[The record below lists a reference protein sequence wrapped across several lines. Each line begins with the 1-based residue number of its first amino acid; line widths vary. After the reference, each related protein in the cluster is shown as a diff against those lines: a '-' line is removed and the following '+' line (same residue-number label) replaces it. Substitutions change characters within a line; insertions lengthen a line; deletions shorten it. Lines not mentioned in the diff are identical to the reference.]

1 MSHNKM
7 ASFQTEPAKDIEEKI
22 KAFVTSSPLNRMP
35 SSREY
40 IIFDEP
46 LIRFADGDDTLYNDY
61 KTIISPSHL
70 TPREAFAQ
78 GLGKNINDLP
88 VQLAI
93 ISWVLPITEKTRRS
107 NRREKEVPSRLWSH
121 TRWYGEQ
128 FNNILRRHVEQIINE
143 MGYLAVA
150 PILQPYFR
158 EMANR
163 EVGLFSTWSERHTAY
178 VAGHGTFSLSDGFI
192 TEHGIAH
199 RCGSVITDLPIIPS
213 KRNVNNHYSNC
224 LFYVDGSC
232 KACIKRCPAG
242 AITEKGHDKIKC
254 MNWLRYIGYLPLSV
268 EYKDKTSVAGC
279 GLCQVKVP
287 CEYRIPSKIEKLGR
301 VN

>member
-1 MSHNKM
+1 MPNEKM
-7 ASFQTEPAKDIEEKI
+7 APFQTQPAKDIEEKI
-22 KAFVTSSPLNRMP
+22 KACVIGSPLNRMP
-35 SSREY
+35 SSREH

-46 LIRFADGDDTLYNDY
+46 LIRYADGDDPLYNEY
-61 KTIISPSHL
+61 KTIISPDHL
-70 TPREAFAQ
+70 TPREAFARA
-78 GLGKNINDLP
+78 LEKNIDDLP
-88 VQLAI
+88 ARLAV
-93 ISWVLPITEKTRRS
+93 ISWVLPITENTRRS
-107 NRREKEVPSRLWSH
+107 NRLEKEMPSRLWSH

-128 FNNILRRHVEQIINE
+128 FNNILRRQVEQILIE

-192 TEHGIAH
+192 TERGIAH

-213 KRNVNNHYSNC
+213 KRSTSDHYSNC

-242 AITEKGHDKIKC
+242 AITEKGHDKRKC
-254 MNWLRYIGYLPLSV
+254 MDLLRSIGYLPVPV
-268 EYKDKTSVAGC
+268 EYKDETTVAGC

-287 CEYRIPSKIEKLGR
+287 CENRIPVKVERLRRG
-301 VN
+301 